1 MKNLLKTGLV
11 TFSTLLGASFIS
23 TSVLSISAFA
33 QTFQTAQEA
42 FDAKAWKKAAKLARS
57 EALDGN
63 ANSQGLLAQLYHFGQ
78 GVPKDGS
85 LAVMWYTMSM
95 ANGNMSI

>member
-42 FDAKAWKKAAKLARS
+42 FDAKAWQKAAKLARS

-63 ANSQGLLAQLYHFGQ
+63 AYCLPNFIILDRAF
-78 GVPKDGS
+78 PKMVHLRSCG
-85 LAVMWYTMSM
+85 TR
-95 ANGNMSI
+95 